1 MSGEDE
7 AAIIR
12 IHTRLDS
19 FERATNQ
26 ELRGVAVAL
35 GKLEERVHKQPCAA
49 LEELKSDV
57 AKSKER
63 GWQVALKLISLPA
76 LGAALAW
83 LIGQSK

>member
-12 IHTRLDS
+12 IHARLDS

-26 ELRGVAVAL
+26 ELRNVAVAL
-35 GKLEERVHKQPCAA
+35 GKLEERVHKQPCQA
-49 LEELKSDV
+49 LEELKEQV
-57 AKSKER
+57 EKTRER

-76 LGAALAW
+76 VGAALAW
-83 LIGQSK
+83 FIGQSK